1 MAINVADNFSYKGSK
16 PLDARIKANTVSALV
31 STPAAD
37 LYDGCFAYVT
47 ETKKYYSYDST
58 NTSDPTLGKWR
69 EFQQGGGGGG
79 SLPAGGTTG
88 QSLVKHSDSD
98 NDAEW
103 FDVNKEISFDDF
115 NELTQEEKDNGTSY
129 YIPDATVVSNLTVMG
144 NRFDKANIYTADER
158 MIGSW
163 MGKPLYQKVW
173 LELNVQPIYNS
184 WVNIIDYANV
194 ESLIKASYGNLDN
207 NYPNLFS
214 SGIGAEIRYNEG
226 YFQIKYCQS
235 NTIRQLNYF
244 IVQYTKTTDTTVN
257 IGTGNDYSTDE
268 QIIGTWIDG
277 KPLYQKTY
285 DVGTDA
291 SITYSLPS
299 YINKVINFSGI
310 IEGFAPI
317 PYVSSS
323 TNFCIYLFVD
333 KDNNI
338 NIRKGSS
345 IQSIASGT
353 AYVTIQYTKTTD

>member
-1 MAINVADNFSYKGSK
+1 MALTNPNTPVSEQDLHDFYN
-16 PLDARIKANTVSALV
+16 RIK
-31 STPAAD
+31 P
-37 LYDGCFAYVT
+37 Y
-47 ETKKYYSYDST
+47 
-58 NTSDPTLGKWR
+58 LG
-69 EFQQGGGGGG
+69 GGGGGG

-144 NRFDKANIYTADER
+144 NRFDKANIYTTDER

-173 LELNVQPIYNS
+173 LGLNVQPVYNS
-184 WVNIIDYANV
+184 WVNIIDCANV

-214 SGIGAEIRYNEG
+214 TGIGAEVRYNEG

-235 NTIRQLNYF
+235 NTVRQLNYF

-285 DVGTDA
+285 EITTPSVTA
-291 SITYSLPS
+291 TPTAVITYPS
-299 YINKVINFSGI
+299 T
-310 IEGFAPI
+310 FAI
-317 PYVSSS
+317 KNIDGLY
-323 TNFCIYLFVD
+323 
-333 KDNNI
+333 NNANPI
-338 NIRKGSS
+338 NIYRGANYYTATFNNKANHTIDIELKGISVGV
-345 IQSIASGT
+345 SGYIT
-353 AYVTIQYTKTTD
+353 LQYTKATD